1 MEKHIE
7 NIIMTKSYADL
18 NQLELRQIK
27 EWAKN
32 SEEFSQIKKILT
44 TSQGL
49 APAEGPSADLKS
61 NIMASF
67 TAEHPLGANQKK
79 KGIPAFVSPLLK
91 IAAALVL
98 VILLFPLIENEL
110 STKNDSLIA
119 QNLEEKTEESGMEAI
134 KKERA
139 EPAPVN
145 KLEAPKLQ
153 NSTKELLK
161 PLIKK
166 KKGVQ
171 MPITAV
177 SSDALMDQESIVT
190 LSEIIEFQQ
199 ADILLKK
206 DISSAHSQMIQ
217 EQPQILDFLYTSF

>member
-1 MEKHIE
+1 
-7 NIIMTKSYADL
+7 MTKSYADL

-177 SSDALMDQESIVT
+177 SSDALMDQESIVK